1 MLLQEKASEET
12 KAAAEPEAEA
22 ETAAE
27 PAKDGSQDAD
37 AGQQQ
42 ISAGPSPAVS
52 GSTPT
57 KPTDAP
63 ATSSKQGKG
72 KAKVRHLY
80 GETGMHHRQDWPCRP
95 RDIVP
100 AQSLQLCFA
109 ERLGS
114 T

>member
-1 MLLQEKASEET
+1 MLQEKASEET

-22 ETAAE
+22 ETATE
-27 PAKDGSQDAD
+27 SAKDGGQAAD

-72 KAKVRHLY
+72 KAKVRHLC
-80 GETGMHHRQDWPCRP
+80 GECWHATQTEL
-95 RDIVP
+95 
-100 AQSLQLCFA
+100 ALQGQGYSAGTKSAALL
-109 ERLGS
+109 R
-114 T
+114 